1 MKCDRCDSTVP
12 EGANFCPHCGRRMGE
27 RSTFTEEFKV
37 TSEELVSKVRR
48 LMEEGN
54 VRRIKV
60 KQDDKVILDIP
71 LTVGVVGTLLAP
83 TLAALGA
90 LAALLSEM
98 TIEVERIA

>member
-1 MKCDRCDSTVP
+1 
-12 EGANFCPHCGRRMGE
+12 MGE
-27 RSTFTEEFKV
+27 RTTFTEEFKV
-37 TSEELVSKVRR
+37 TSEELVSRVRR
-48 LMEEGN
+48 LMDEGN

>member
-1 MKCDRCDSTVP
+1 
-12 EGANFCPHCGRRMGE
+12 MGE